1 MTNDSNKDA
10 HVYKNLDYNMV
21 DIISD
26 IKEKIK
32 KINMEEQLKM
42 PTIKVIPMEDIILE
56 QIGKTKETSAESI
69 NKKTDV
75 QQFNILLRRQQQ
87 LTQRKQHTV
96 SPLALEARARQ
107 LLGANSEERI
117 VNNEMQEMLA
127 RSQAERYYKISESE
141 NLVSD
146 IGIENFQKT
155 WGKLDANLKINRLM
169 KYAEKLQI
177 DYALE
182 EPSFKNLRI
191 ILIDSVNNRKI
202 TRKNDVQYNEE
213 LGQIMDIKGLTYNPE
228 SKLFTYD
235 SNLKKDKGKN
245 KEAKEI
251 PEGKDKEKDKNSEE
265 PKVDIITS
273 LSQEQIDLISKKK
286 KILVSIKPK
295 Y

>member
-251 PEGKDKEKDKNSEE
+251 PEGKDKEKNSEE

>member
-1 MTNDSNKDA
+1 MTNNANNDM
-10 HVYKNLDYNMV
+10 HVYKNLEYNMI

-32 KINMEEQLKM
+32 RINTEEQLKM

-56 QIGKTKETSAESI
+56 QIGKTKESV

-75 QQFNILLRRQQQ
+75 PQFNILLRRQQQ

-127 RSQAERYYKISESE
+127 RSQAERYYKISESD
-141 NLVSD
+141 NLISD

-169 KYAEKLQI
+169 KYAAKLQI

-182 EPSFKNLRI
+182 EASFKNLRI

-213 LGQIMDIKGLTYNPE
+213 LGQIMDIKGLTYDPE

-235 SNLKKDKGKN
+235 PNLKKDKGKTK
-245 KEAKEI
+245 KEKKEK
-251 PEGKDKEKDKNSEE
+251 EEREDNYKDKDDKEKDDEDIDDKNKDKDNNS
-265 PKVDIITS
+265 
-273 LSQEQIDLISKKK
+273 
-286 KILVSIKPK
+286 
-295 Y
+295 

>member
-1 MTNDSNKDA
+1 
-10 HVYKNLDYNMV
+10 MV

-251 PEGKDKEKDKNSEE
+251 PEGKDKEKNSEE

-295 Y
+295 H